1 MLALIKRRT
10 LALLR
15 KGVEPVEQV
24 AYARFLAE
32 WQGIGSGARGTDA
45 VLATLEQ
52 LAGYP
57 MPASARGVGRSC
69 RPGSPTTPRPC
80 WTN

>member
-32 WQGIGSGARGTDA
+32 WQGVGSGARGTDA
-45 VLATLEQ
+45 VLAAVEQ

-57 MPASARGVGRSC
+57 MPASAVESVSC
-69 RPGSPTTPRPC
+69 RPGSRTTRRPC
-80 WTN
+80 WTS